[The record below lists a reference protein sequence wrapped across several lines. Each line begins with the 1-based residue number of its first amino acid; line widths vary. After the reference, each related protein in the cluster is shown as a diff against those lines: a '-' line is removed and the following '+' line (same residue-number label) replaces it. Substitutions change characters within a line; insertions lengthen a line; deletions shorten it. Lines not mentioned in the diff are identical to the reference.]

1 MRKGKGFSALGA
13 AAGFLLVSG
22 LLFAHHS
29 NSIYDEETYI
39 SLTGTVSKFEFI
51 NPHVLVHL
59 DVKDAAG
66 NVVTW
71 ATLGGPPNR
80 MSKGSGWT
88 SKTFRQGEE
97 LTIIGFPFRDGRPGM
112 LFQKIIR
119 ADGEAVPLSE
129 TVTSFSRRQER
140 EIPISR
146 QYGTKSK

>member
-1 MRKGKGFSALGA
+1 MRKGNRFSAVCT
-13 AAGFLLVSG
+13 AAGLFLVSG
-22 LLFAHHS
+22 LLLAHHS
-29 NSIYDEETYI
+29 NSIYDEETCV

-51 NPHVLVHL
+51 NPHVLIHL

-97 LTIIGFPFRDGRPGM
+97 LTIVGFPFRDGRAGM
-112 LFQKIIR
+112 LFQKIMR
-119 ADGEAVPLSE
+119 ADGEVVPLSE
-129 TVTSFSRRQER
+129 TVTSFSRRQDR

-146 QYGTKSK
+146 QYGAKSK